1 MARRI
6 KPSRNPVRRGVGDVP
21 HPKTARQHNT
31 TSEHEGLPC
40 CRNPP
45 GLRELPGLIKGQIIG
60 HSFPLIWHNYVI
72 KPLDCL
78 KLQLYCKLTKPFHH
92 CWLSSKGFV
101 RLLFLRSSAPV
112 LKIQACFISIWIIC
126 HTESSDHLWAHYRRV
141 WASLRLWVWWLVV
154 CLFVFKLCFFQTQEM
169 HACCYFFT
177 VVGQSGHSLPG
188 WQILLLCCLT
198 CLFWCFWQSKRA
210 LLIQFWL
217 RKLECDLLPLPLL
230 GQRWH
235 FHLHLL

>member
-141 WASLRLWVWWLVV
+141 WASLRSWVWWLVV
-154 CLFVFKLCFFQTQEM
+154 CLFACFQVVLFSNPGD
-169 HACCYFFT
+169 AC
-177 VVGQSGHSLPG
+177 
-188 WQILLLCCLT
+188 LLLFLYSRWSVRSFIAWLANPLAVLFDLSVLVLLT
-198 CLFWCFWQSKRA
+198 K
-210 LLIQFWL
+210 
-217 RKLECDLLPLPLL
+217 
-230 GQRWH
+230 
-235 FHLHLL
+235 